1 MSTLRRL
8 LKNPR
13 ILPAILS
20 ALFLLWGCARD
31 SALDRYNKAEWL
43 YGEGR
48 YSEAEAEYAHVAK
61 NFQLS
66 PYAPKSQLRLASIYS
81 LLKENKKARDAY
93 YALCYTFPKS
103 PEAALARKALAR
115 GYSEAGAHRD
125 AIEEYQRA
133 VELAPEEKER
143 LQFLVAMEYLMMGD
157 LKQTRA
163 ELSVLIKTTR
173 DNNLLAE
180 ALYQTANAYYLE
192 GDMKKA
198 LEAYDE
204 VIARHGE
211 SRWALDAEFG
221 RAKTLEDSGRL
232 DEALKMFNALRI
244 SYPDKNAVALRIS
257 SIQKRLIGQ

>member
-1 MSTLRRL
+1 MSAPHRHIRKTL
-8 LKNPR
+8 
-13 ILPAILS
+13 ILPAILW
-20 ALFLLWGCARD
+20 AIVLLWGCGKD
-31 SALDRYNKAEWL
+31 SALDRYSRAEAL

-66 PYAPKSQLRLASIYS
+66 PYAPKSQLRLASIYG
-81 LLKENKKARDAY
+81 LLKENKKAREAY

-115 GYSEAGAHRD
+115 GYSETGAHRD

-133 VELAPEEKER
+133 VELAPDEKER

-163 ELSVLIKTTR
+163 ELSVLIKTTQ
-173 DNNLLAE
+173 DKSLLAE

-198 LEAYDE
+198 IESYDE
-204 VIARHGE
+204 VIARHRE
-211 SRWALDAEFG
+211 SQWALDAEFG
-221 RAKTLEDSGRL
+221 KAKTLEDSGRL
-232 DEALKMFNALRI
+232 DEALKMFKSLRI
-244 SYPDKNAVALRIS
+244 SYPDKNVVALRIT
-257 SIQKRLIGQ
+257 SIQKRLNPQ